1 MRSIRISV
9 DKFYFGFES
18 ETDQICTMTF
28 KSINFESY
36 E

>member
-9 DKFYFGFES
+9 DNGFES